1 VHEDHLGPVDY
12 VVVAFSESS
21 AVRAG
26 FDRLLE
32 LVDAGLIRVLDLEF
46 VTNADGVA
54 RTVPASQAG
63 PEFSL
68 FEGAASGLLDCDDL
82 DAVAARL
89 APGATAAVLVYE
101 ELSILRVIQAWEPP
115 VPESFPK
122 APSTSTSST
131 LDCKEHDHE
140 PASRRRLCRG
150 RQLGARPYSAPP
162 ARSLGRRG
170 SSRRC
175 TTGGRTAATGSP
187 GTIATRR

>member
-1 VHEDHLGPVDY
+1 MFVTG
-12 VVVAFSESS
+12 
-21 AVRAG
+21 R
-26 FDRLLE
+26 FDRLLK

-68 FEGAASGLLDCDDL
+68 FEGAASGLLDRDDL

-101 ELSILRVIQAWEPP
+101 ELSILGVIEAWEPP

-131 LDCKEHDHE
+131 LDCKEHDHVLTTDTF
-140 PASRRRLCRG
+140 PANALVGCDPHRHGVCSGIRSRG
-150 RQLGARPYSAPP
+150 QGTFVE
-162 ARSLGRRG
+162 
-170 SSRRC
+170 C
-175 TTGGRTAATGSP
+175 TDQP
-187 GTIATRR
+187 

>member
-1 VHEDHLGPVDY
+1 
-12 VVVAFSESS
+12 
-21 AVRAG
+21 
-26 FDRLLE
+26 
-32 LVDAGLIRVLDLEF
+32 
-46 VTNADGVA
+46 
-54 RTVPASQAG
+54 VPASQAG

-68 FEGAASGLLDCDDL
+68 FEGAAPGLLDRDDL

-101 ELSILRVIQAWEPP
+101 ELSILGVIEAWEPP

-131 LDCKEHDHE
+131 PDCREHDHE
-140 PASRRRLCRG
+140 PASQRQLCRG

-170 SSRRC
+170 AAVAAPPAAAPPPPVPPAPSPPVDDVIGQLERL
-175 TTGGRTAATGSP
+175 GKLRTDA
-187 GTIATRR
+187 

>member
-1 VHEDHLGPVDY
+1 
-12 VVVAFSESS
+12 
-21 AVRAG
+21 
-26 FDRLLE
+26 
-32 LVDAGLIRVLDLEF
+32 
-46 VTNADGVA
+46 
-54 RTVPASQAG
+54 VPASQAG

-68 FEGAASGLLDCDDL
+68 FEGAASGLLDRDDL

-101 ELSILRVIQAWEPP
+101 ELSILGVIEAWEPP

-140 PASRRRLCRG
+140 PASHRQLCRG
-150 RQLGARPYSAPP
+150 RCTAVYSAASAIVGPP
-162 ARSLGRRG
+162 RCG
-170 SSRRC
+170 RRC

>member
-1 VHEDHLGPVDY
+1 MHEDHLGPVDY

-26 FDRLLE
+26 FDRLLK

-63 PEFSL
+63 PELSL
-68 FEGAASGLLDCDDL
+68 FEGAASGLFDRDDL

-101 ELSILRVIQAWEPP
+101 ELSILRVIEAWEQP
-115 VPESFPK
+115 VR
-122 APSTSTSST
+122 APRAEAIPVGTRVFHQ
-131 LDCKEHDHE
+131 KF
-140 PASRRRLCRG
+140 G
-150 RQLGARPYSAPP
+150 Y
-162 ARSLGRRG
+162 
-170 SSRRC
+170 
-175 TTGGRTAATGSP
+175 
-187 GTIATRR
+187 GTIAAIDGNKLEIDFEVAGRKRVIDSFVTAG